1 MNVAAISTPA
11 VASIFEDLTCFM
23 LLFQPS
29 EAFALCKGEE
39 KSVPAHPICA
49 LRRRLGD
56 GAA

>member
-1 MNVAAISTPA
+1 
-11 VASIFEDLTCFM
+11 M